1 MQLPLKGACKITT
14 LFGQKGNWACGFH
27 TGIDLVSMEDFRI
40 YPIAAGQ
47 VEYISTSGSYG
58 NHIRVKHENGMV
70 SLYAHLAYIHV
81 KKWDHVSCYTV
92 LGEEGSTGNSTG
104 KHLHLEVHKGAY
116 YYPIKGSKPQDC
128 KWLLDPC
135 DVLAIKKQLGLVKKE
150 EADMLYYETLADIP
164 QWGKETV
171 QKLMDKQYL
180 QGTGGEN
187 LHLSEDMLRTLII
200 LDRAGQF
207 GA

>member
-27 TGIDLVSMEDFRI
+27 TGIDLVSMENPHI

-58 NHIRVKHENGMV
+58 NHIRIKHENGMV
-70 SLYAHLAYIHV
+70 SLYAHLESIEV
-81 KKWDHVSCYTV
+81 KKWQMVYGYSI
-92 LGEEGSTGNSTG
+92 LGKEGSTGNSTG
-104 KHLHLEVHKGAY
+104 KHLHLEIHQGAY
-116 YYPIKGSKPQDC
+116 YYPIKGSKPESC

-135 DVLAIKKQLGLVKKE
+135 AVLGIKKQLGLVKKE
-150 EADMLYYETLADIP
+150 EADMIYYEALADIP
-164 QWGKETV
+164 QWGKDTV
-171 QKLMDKQYL
+171 EKLLNQNYL
-180 QGTGGEN
+180 QGTEAGN